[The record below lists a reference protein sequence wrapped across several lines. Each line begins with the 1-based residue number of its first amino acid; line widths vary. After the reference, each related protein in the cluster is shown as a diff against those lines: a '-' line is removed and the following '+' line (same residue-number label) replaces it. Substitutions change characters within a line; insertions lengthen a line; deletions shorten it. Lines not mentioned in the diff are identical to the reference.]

1 CKTSDRGTPGS
12 EEFEPCCSSSDTS
25 LKPFAGSRTR
35 LIVEAHRPQ
44 SQKWTVSRCGF
55 SSKGA
60 EPSSLAASEIE
71 TTSNWKSLPSE
82 KAYKCRLQFS
92 FMQSASIQ
100 CPTATLQ

>member
-1 CKTSDRGTPGS
+1 M
-12 EEFEPCCSSSDTS
+12 
-25 LKPFAGSRTR
+25 
-35 LIVEAHRPQ
+35 VEAHRPH

-82 KAYKCRLQFS
+82 KEYNGRLQPS
-92 FMQSASIQ
+92 LTQRASIQ
-100 CPTATLQ
+100 EPTEATLQGKSYLSNTVRTVFPETFFPDLF